1 METLKP
7 TVLIVEDDPDLLEDL
22 MDFLDARG
30 FSVRGA
36 KSAQEMHRALA
47 ENQPDLIVMDILLP
61 DDNGIALTRELR
73 QEGNMGILML
83 TCMND
88 TQHMLDSLQSGADA
102 YLLKDSELS
111 VVEANLRSIMRR
123 LPKWSTSTPLPEDDP
138 TTLSPTDGTAWHY
151 DTITWTLTAP
161 THLSVKLNGREHR
174 FLLTLCQTPGKT
186 VERPIC
192 LDALGKKDTVTNRR
206 SMDVFVRRL
215 KNKIEP
221 TVNLS
226 FPLDT
231 VYGVGYA
238 FTAPIVV
245 E

>member
-1 METLKP
+1 MEALKP
-7 TVLIVEDDPDLLEDL
+7 SVLIVEDNADLLEDL

-30 FSVRGA
+30 FSVEGA
-36 KSAQEMHRALA
+36 KSGQEMYRAL
-47 ENQPDLIVMDILLP
+47 EHKKPDLVVMDILLP
-61 DDNGIALTRELR
+61 DDNGIALTRRLR
-73 QEGNMGILML
+73 EEGDMGILML

-88 TQHMLDSLQSGADA
+88 SQQMVDSLQSGADA

-123 LPKWSTSTPLPEDDP
+123 LPKWASSESDEGEA
-138 TTLSPTDGTAWHY
+138 SGEVDGNTWQY
-151 DTITWTLTAP
+151 DTITWTLSAP
-161 THLSVKLNGREHR
+161 TGLSVKLNGREHR
-174 FLLTLCQTPGKT
+174 FLLTLCKTPGQT

-192 LDALGKKDTVTNRR
+192 LEALGKKDTVTNRR

-215 KNKIEP
+215 KAKIEP

-238 FTAPIVV
+238 FTAPIQVD
-245 E
+245 